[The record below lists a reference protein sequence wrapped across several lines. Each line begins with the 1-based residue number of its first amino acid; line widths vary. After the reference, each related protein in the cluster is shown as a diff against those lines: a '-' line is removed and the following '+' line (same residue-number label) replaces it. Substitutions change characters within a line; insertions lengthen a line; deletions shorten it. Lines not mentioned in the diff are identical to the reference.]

1 MDGIRRQS
9 RGRDKDGEAE
19 GEGKSVFQT
28 EQYVKEQICNKCLLK
43 N

>member
-1 MDGIRRQS
+1 MELGGRAGAEIKEGRR
-9 RGRDKDGEAE
+9 